1 MEFRKEMESN
11 ENAKK
16 SLKTDCRNATFPMR
30 FASSKLQKTIE
41 LHARQQG
48 RASMMH
54 PPHCDLQ
61 TRSCK
66 TSKNYCTCA
75 TTMQNNI
82 DAATPVRFAGCKGQ
96 RIVCATTTQNNID
109 VDTPLGFASTIA
121 LCSQVRSF
129 SCPNS
134 SKTRSQ
140 RQNQKTA
147 TLKILKIMKSPKKY
161 KKLKLI
167 FVTLRNLLQD
177 LLQKPQ

>member
-1 MEFRKEMESN
+1 MEFRKEMESD

-134 SKTRSQ
+134 S
-140 RQNQKTA
+140 QNQISAPKPKNSN
-147 TLKILKIMKSPKKY
+147 LEDLEDYEKPKK
-161 KKLKLI
+161 I
-167 FVTLRNLLQD
+167 
-177 LLQKPQ
+177 